1 MSKALLE
8 THIRADL
15 HPDLLE
21 IKDRS
26 KAHSAHELSDGG
38 GHYEVLVVAEQF
50 HGLAP
55 LARHRLVYAA
65 AEGVPDIHALSV
77 KAMTPEE
84 MRQQAAAAPAR
95 KTFRLATD

>member
-8 THIRADL
+8 TRIRTAL
-15 HPDLLE
+15 HPELLE

-26 KAHSAHELSDGG
+26 EAHSAHELSDGG
-38 GHYEVLVVAEQF
+38 GHYEVLVVTEQF
-50 HGLAP
+50 QGLAP

-65 AEGVPDIHALSV
+65 TASVSNIHALSI